1 MKREAAELTE
11 SFQSRLVVRLTRL
24 GIQDKSNIGLGLEA
38 TTVESTLGGESRC
51 IMIEKVFEGG
61 PAHNSGEIAV
71 GNSILYLDG
80 QDISSKSS
88 KEISQMICG
97 NLGLRWN

>member
-1 MKREAAELTE
+1 
-11 SFQSRLVVRLTRL
+11 
-24 GIQDKSNIGLGLEA
+24 
-38 TTVESTLGGESRC
+38 
-51 IMIEKVFEGG
+51 MIEKVFEGG

-97 NLGLRWN
+97 KPGTAIELIIRCDKRQSI